1 MAQVSFRPARVFAM
15 QLLYAMEI
23 TGQTVGQALP
33 GVIAALPDQDTK
45 PFPDEQKK
53 YGMKL
58 VDLIQQH
65 KTELEE
71 SLKESAIHWELDR
84 IARIDRI
91 VLFIAMVELSYI
103 PEVPMKVAISEAVQ
117 IAAKYSTDSS
127 DAFVNGILTGFMEK
141 KGIVIP
147 PSKESK

>member
-33 GVIAALPDQDTK
+33 GVIAALPDQDVK
-45 PFPDEQKK
+45 PFPEAQKK

-58 VDLIQQH
+58 VDLILEH
-65 KTELEE
+65 KAELED

-84 IARIDRI
+84 IARIDRL

-127 DAFVNGILTGFMEK
+127 DAFVNGILTGFMQK
-141 KGIVIP
+141 QGIVIP
-147 PSKESK
+147 QSKESK